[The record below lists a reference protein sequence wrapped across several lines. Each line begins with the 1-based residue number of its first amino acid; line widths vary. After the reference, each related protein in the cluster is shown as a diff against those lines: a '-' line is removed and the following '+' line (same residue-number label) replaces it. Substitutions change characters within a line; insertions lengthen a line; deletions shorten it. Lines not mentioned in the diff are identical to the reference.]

1 LLAVA
6 AALARQTVLAVP
18 VLVVL
23 AVVAMPLLQLVA
35 AAVDFVPLL
44 GIPVL
49 VLLVL

>member
-1 LLAVA
+1 LLAAVA
-6 AALARQTVLAVP
+6 ALELQSVLVVP

-35 AAVDFVPLL
+35 AAVGFVPPL